1 VASEEHV
8 PDIAGAILDGRS
20 IDWGSAESSGDGTG
34 RLLLE
39 QLKLVAA
46 VAEFHR
52 QLPAF
57 DAIDVSPPATAR
69 DPTPNLWGHLRVVER
84 IGGGAF
90 GEVFRAWDT
99 RLDREVALKLL
110 PAESTENQATSTID
124 EGRLLARV
132 RHPNVATIYGAE
144 RIGNRVGLWM
154 ELVNGRTLE
163 QLLDAGKVFTSGE
176 AVAIGVE
183 VCRAMSAVHRAGLI
197 HRDIK
202 AQNVMVAEDQRVV
215 LMDFGTGYEPKDS
228 SPATLAGTPLYLA
241 PELLCGHGATVQSD
255 IYSAGV
261 LLYHILTR
269 SYPVEAA
276 SLSELRERHQRQER
290 RSMRAARSDFPSK
303 LAAVVDRAIDPQPTR
318 RFQSADDLARA
329 LEALEGRRRI
339 AQLGYAAVAAAALIP
354 LVSWVAFEMRDQRR
368 ANQFSMSRGASAT
381 PHIWPLTTQFG
392 SPDEA
397 QKVGEVLAAL
407 QAESGKR
414 IADVGAGE
422 GSYTRRIARAVGPT
436 GRVTA
441 VDITEDNLANL
452 RARVQQDNI
461 TNVDFVLCTED
472 DTRLPENTF
481 DAVLIY
487 NVYHHMTAPEPTLRS
502 ILAALK
508 PGGRLVVSEPIHE
521 EIHGENV
528 RKATRAEQINDH
540 EIAPDFVQQELQAAG
555 FEVIE
560 QRPDF
565 LPFTSAGYKGGFWLM
580 VARKP
585 PAR

>member
-1 VASEEHV
+1 VASEERV
-8 PDIAGAILDGRS
+8 PDIACAILDGRS
-20 IDWGSAESSGDGTG
+20 IDWGSVESSADGTG

-46 VAEFHR
+46 VADFHR

-57 DAIDVSPPATAR
+57 DAIAVSPAATAR
-69 DPTPNLWGHLRVVER
+69 DPKPDLWGHLRVLER

-110 PAESTENQATSTID
+110 SAESTENQAASTIE
-124 EGRLLARV
+124 EGALLARV

-163 QLLDAGKVFTSGE
+163 QLLDAGKVFTSAE
-176 AVAIGVE
+176 AIAICVE

-241 PELLCGHGATVQSD
+241 PELLRGHGATVQSD

-276 SLSELRERHQRQER
+276 SLSELLERHQRQER
-290 RSMRAARSDFPSK
+290 RSMRAARPDFPSK
-303 LAAVVDRAIDPQPTR
+303 LAAVVDRAIDPQPER
-318 RFQSADDLARA
+318 RYQSADDLARA

-339 AQLGYAAVAAAALIP
+339 ARVGYPAAVAAAVI
-354 LVSWVAFEMRDQRR
+354 LVSWTALEIGGQRR
-368 ANQFSMSRGASAT
+368 ANQYSTATGASAP
-381 PHIWPLTTQFG
+381 PHIVSLTTQFG
-392 SPDEA
+392 RPDESE
-397 QKVGEVLAAL
+397 KVGEVLAAL
-407 QAESGKR
+407 QAEPGKR

-422 GSYTRRIARAVGPT
+422 GFYTLRIARAVGPT

-441 VDITEDNLANL
+441 VDITEDNLENL
-452 RARVQQDNI
+452 RARLQQDDV
-461 TNVDFVLCTED
+461 TNVDFVRCAVD
-472 DTRLPENTF
+472 DTRLPQNTF

-487 NVYHHMTAPEPTLRS
+487 NAYHHMTAPEPTLRS

-508 PGGRLVVSEPIHE
+508 PGGRLVMSESIHE

-540 EIAPDFVQQELQAAG
+540 EIAPNFVLQELQVAG

-565 LPFTSAGYKGGFWLM
+565 LPFTRPGYKGGFWLM

>member
-1 VASEEHV
+1 MASEERV

-20 IDWGSAESSGDGTG
+20 IDWGSAESSADGTG
-34 RLLLE
+34 RLLVE

-52 QLPAF
+52 QLPAL

-69 DPTPNLWGHLRVVER
+69 DPTPDLWGHLRVLER

-110 PAESTENQATSTID
+110 SAESTENQATSTID

-132 RHPNVATIYGAE
+132 RHPNVATIYGSE

-163 QLLDAGKVFTSGE
+163 QLLDAGKVFTSAE
-176 AVAIGVE
+176 AIAIGVE

-241 PELLCGHGATVQSD
+241 PELLRGHGATVQSD

-261 LLYHILTR
+261 LLYHILTH

-276 SLSELRERHQRQER
+276 SLSELRERHQRQEPR
-290 RSMRAARSDFPSK
+290 LMRAARSDLPSK
-303 LAAVVDRAIDPQPTR
+303 LAAVVDRAIDPQSER
-318 RFQSADDLARA
+318 RYQSADDFARA
-329 LEALEGRRRI
+329 LEAVEGRRRI
-339 AQLGYAAVAAAALIP
+339 ARLGYPAAVAAALIW
-354 LVSWVAFEMRDQRR
+354 VSWVAFQMLEQRR
-368 ANQFSMSRGASAT
+368 VNPYLMDTGASSVT
-381 PHIWPLTTQFG
+381 PHVVPLTTQFG

-407 QAESGKR
+407 QAEPGKR

-422 GSYTRRIARAVGPT
+422 GSYTRRIARAVGPI

-441 VDITEDNLANL
+441 VDISEDNLANL

-461 TNVDFVLCTED
+461 TNVDFVLCTLD
-472 DTRLPENTF
+472 DTRLVENTF

-487 NVYHHMTAPEPTLRS
+487 NAYHHMTAPEPVLRS

-508 PGGRLVVSEPIHE
+508 PGGRLVMSEPIHE

-540 EIAPDFVQQELQAAG
+540 EIAPDFVQQELEAAG